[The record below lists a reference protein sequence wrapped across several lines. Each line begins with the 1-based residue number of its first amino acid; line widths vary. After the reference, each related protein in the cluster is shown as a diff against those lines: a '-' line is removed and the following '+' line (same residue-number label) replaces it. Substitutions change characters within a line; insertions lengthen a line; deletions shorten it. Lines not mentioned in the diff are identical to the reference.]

1 MPLNVQFE
9 DDELPD
15 LLKLLNRALNCMDPK
30 AAPPWAYPLEARVVA
45 KINDLKGTPLVLN
58 QVPERT

>member
-1 MPLNVQFE
+1 MALHVQFE

-30 AAPPWAYPLEARVVA
+30 DAPPWAFPLEAQVVA

>member
-1 MPLNVQFE
+1 MPLNVKFE

-30 AAPPWAYPLEARVVA
+30 DAPPWAFSLEARVVA

-58 QVPERT
+58 QISERP

>member
-15 LLKLLNRALNCMDPK
+15 LLAFINRALNCMDPK
-30 AAPPWAYPLEARVVA
+30 AAPPWAFQLEAQVVA
-45 KINDLKGTPLVLN
+45 KINDLKGTPLILN
-58 QVPERT
+58 QMPPRT